1 MPCFYLTPK
10 QDDFNQE
17 LQSVSSKPCTMWIR
31 LRQTQGLTQK
41 EFAREWVAVIKSGA
55 EMIGQ
60 LRSLQA
66 NTLRRTVNRIRQVPE
81 CITIR

>member
-1 MPCFYLTPK
+1 MPCFYLMPK
-10 QDDFNQE
+10 QGDCNQE

-55 EMIGQ
+55 EMIGH

-66 NTLRRTVNRIRQVPE
+66 NISRKTINEIR
-81 CITIR
+81 